1 MKRKAA
7 AVAVIAGIT
16 SINAALASDLPAEK
30 GSAVEYVKVCSQFGK
45 GFFYL
50 PGSDTCLKIG
60 GDMRASY
67 RVYGGTGFGRNDD
80 RSAFNAQMRLSFDA
94 RTQTDY
100 GVLRSYVET
109 WMDSHPISQ
118 QGRGGSYNPN
128 SFVLWRA
135 FIQYGGLT
143 AGYAHSFFG
152 FYDAEYGYSVFANYF
167 ANNARSNLIAYTA
180 ELGNGFLATVSI
192 EDGRDHRQMST
203 LTSGGQL
210 PIKQGGQRLP
220 DLVGQ
225 LRYTQDWGSF
235 AVQAA
240 AHEFRTAEDVT
251 PRQSKFGWAAGAT
264 ALINIPA
271 IKGYLIIEGQYAD
284 GALNYL
290 GGNLTWLAQSDYFRT
305 NSGQIRSGKGW
316 SVTAELSARL
326 TPSLNLD
333 LIASYYD
340 AEYDGVFANTA
351 SLGNSDLIL
360 TSSLVYSVTKD
371 LSITPMISYETGRVS
386 GGKIASGP
394 TKGFD
399 HYNLWFGGLR
409 IKRTF

>member
-1 MKRKAA
+1 MKLKAA
-7 AVAVIAGIT
+7 ALAAAAGFIPT
-16 SINAALASDLPAEK
+16 AGALSSDLPSEK
-30 GSAVEYVKVCSQFGK
+30 AASIEYVKVCSQFGK

-60 GDMRASY
+60 GDMRVSY
-67 RVYGGTGFGRNDD
+67 RVYGGTGFTRNDD
-80 RSAFNAQMRLSFDA
+80 RTAFNAQMRLSFDA

-109 WMDSHPISQ
+109 WMDSHAISQ
-118 QGRGGSYNPN
+118 QGRGGIYNPN

-167 ANNARSNLIAYTA
+167 ANNARSDLIAYTA

-192 EDGRDHRQMST
+192 EGGRDHRQMSA
-203 LTSGGQL
+203 LSSGGQL

-225 LRYTQDWGSF
+225 LRYTRDWGSL
-235 AVQAA
+235 AIQAA
-240 AHEFRTAEDVT
+240 AHEFRTGEDVL

-264 ALINIPA
+264 ALFNIPA
-271 IKGYLIIEGQYAD
+271 IKGYFIIEGQYAD
-284 GALNYL
+284 GALSYL

-305 NSGQIRSGKGW
+305 NSGQIQSGKGW
-316 SVTAELSARL
+316 SVTAEASARL

-333 LIASYYD
+333 FIASYYD
-340 AEYDGVFANTA
+340 AKYSGVFANSA
-351 SLGNSDLIL
+351 SLRNRDLIL
-360 TSSLVYSVTKD
+360 TSSLVYSLTKEF
-371 LSITPMISYETGRVS
+371 SITPMISYETGRVS

-399 HYNLWFGGLR
+399 HYSLWFGGLR